1 VSCLVDKDVIYK
13 LAMCNLLDD
22 SLAALD
28 LARTDVYVLPTAK
41 YKFGVARKRPSIGE
55 RRYGAE
61 VFARIRDFLGNAR
74 EIDAAGLSEEL
85 QLLASIDGID
95 AGEAVLFSAT
105 AEFDQYLLATG
116 DKTSLRALAL
126 APACRPVAQR
136 IRGHVICLEQIVKRL
151 IQHFGFLFV
160 KNKIVPSRACDTALS
175 AAFGSGWDATES
187 NVLAALDSY
196 INELRSLPINLLT
209 DVDSPAQG

>member
-1 VSCLVDKDVIYK
+1 VICLVDSDVIYK

-22 SLAALD
+22 TLAALD
-28 LARTDVYVLPTAK
+28 LAGTDAYVLPTAK
-41 YKFGVARKRPSIGE
+41 YKFGVARRRPGTGE

-61 VFARIRDFLGNAR
+61 VFARIRDFLANVR
-74 EIDAAGLSEEL
+74 EIDAPGPSEEL

-105 AEFDQYLLATG
+105 AGFDQYLLATG

-126 APACRPVAQR
+126 TPICLSIAQR
-136 IRGHVICLEQIVKRL
+136 IRGHVICLEQIVKHL
-151 IQHFGFLFV
+151 TQHFGFLYV
-160 KNKIVPSRACDTALS
+160 KNKIVPARACDTALS
-175 AAFGSGWDATES
+175 TVFGSGWDATES
-187 NVLAALDSY
+187 NVLAGLDSY

-209 DVDSPAQG
+209 DVDWPSRG

>member
-1 VSCLVDKDVIYK
+1 
-13 LAMCNLLDD
+13 MCNMLDD
-22 SLAALD
+22 SIAALD
-28 LARTDVYVLPTAK
+28 LAMTDAYVLPTGK
-41 YKFGVARKRPSIGE
+41 YKFGVARKRLGIGE
-55 RRYGAE
+55 RRYWAE
-61 VFARIRDFLGNAR
+61 VFARIRIFLGNAR
-74 EIDAAGLSEEL
+74 EIDTAGLSGEL
-85 QLLASIDGID
+85 QLLSAIDGID

-116 DKTSLRALAL
+116 DKTNLHALAL
-126 APACRPVAQR
+126 APVCRPIAQR
-136 IRGHVICLEQIVKRL
+136 IRGHVIGLDQIVKRL
-151 IQHFGFLFV
+151 IQRFGFLFV